1 MRRYVYKM
9 EDTYKVN
16 IGNKCVDATELLYC
30 DGPLLLLI
38 DDGDLFY
45 KFKTLRSEKKE
56 YWVYIKRSSNTELFL
71 FNKISLKGAV
81 SHTSKVY
88 TREFKDNF
96 FVETTENM
104 KNIEIPEFMLS
115 YSYRTSGL
123 EYATAKVAYISSD
136 YVFDGSA
143 TGNTHK
149 NTTFG
154 NDSKYRP
161 SYIGTYSKTVSTS
174 SRIGGGKVAA

>member
-9 EDTYKVN
+9 EGTYKVN

-71 FNKISLKGAV
+71 FRFFYCVPDLTFCRDDHNT
-81 SHTSKVY
+81 SH
-88 TREFKDNF
+88 
-96 FVETTENM
+96 
-104 KNIEIPEFMLS
+104 
-115 YSYRTSGL
+115 
-123 EYATAKVAYISSD
+123 
-136 YVFDGSA
+136 
-143 TGNTHK
+143 
-149 NTTFG
+149 
-154 NDSKYRP
+154 
-161 SYIGTYSKTVSTS
+161 
-174 SRIGGGKVAA
+174 